1 MIISSTSRAVPTLS
15 FTRNRVQFSVQ
26 GTVIQSHYYSED
38 GHEPVGEVTVTKY
51 STDPDDFDT
60 DTASSTKREKGITSV
75 TTTQKFGY
83 KGTPTLESV
92 LDTKE
97 VKFVRT
103 R

>member
-1 MIISSTSRAVPTLS
+1 MYLHPVNFL
-15 FTRNRVQFSVQ
+15 VQ

-51 STDPDDFDT
+51 STDPDDFD
-60 DTASSTKREKGITSV
+60 DTTSSTRRDKGITSV

-83 KGTPTLESV
+83 KGTPTLESMM
-92 LDTKE
+92 DTKE

-103 R
+103 P